1 MFRIEFVDS
10 IVDLYSIAI
19 YPLRPISYRL
29 LLIDS
34 IVVVASYSDIGASP

>member
-10 IVDLYSIAI
+10 IVDLYQLP
-19 YPLRPISYRL
+19 YTLLRPISYRL
-29 LLIDS
+29 LLIYS